1 MSPSYLLVNG
11 NLCFGIFHSVTL
23 FYECLCLPFCCCL
36 SPCFHAKDLFLFCLF
51 VEIYSFFGVYKS
63 SLVCSC
69 NVSDSP
75 FFKKSVKPV
84 VLNAS
89 LPSPSSSMHISS
101 PYPPLGILH
110 PPSDKGPTFFPF
122 YILISFI
129 NPLYPPLLRS
139 KLSSSINFLYLVFA
153 LMFTLLFIP
162 PSRSLNLPPSSLP
175 PQPPQLHERPGSEL
189 AARRHGARST

>member
-89 LPSPSSSMHISS
+89 LPSPSSSIHISS
-101 PYPPLGILH
+101 PYPPLSILH
-110 PPSDKGPTFFPF
+110 PPSDKAHPLSFLHYYFLYQPSLPISSSFKT
-122 YILISFI
+122 LIF
-129 NPLYPPLLRS
+129 N
-139 KLSSSINFLYLVFA
+139 KLSLSRLCFNVH
-153 LMFTLLFIP
+153 FTFH
-162 PSRSLNLPPSSLP
+162 SSL
-175 PQPPQLHERPGSEL
+175 
-189 AARRHGARST
+189 TVT